1 MKKFFLKYL
10 LAGLA
15 FLLPIG
21 VLVYL
26 LYQIF
31 IFIDMGAKY
40 LIPDKFEFPG
50 LGVVVLIGLI
60 ALFGWITTITK
71 LDDVA
76 KHALL
81 GLLNKIPMLKNIYS
95 SLEDITSALVGS
107 KKTFDKPVLVKLSK
121 DNDIERIGFIA
132 RENLQFLG
140 VSENK
145 VAVALPFTF
154 SYMSKIIIVPIE
166 NITPINAKP
175 SEVMKFVVSGGITED
190 HNTPN
195 IIKDVDELLD

>member
-21 VLVYL
+21 ILAYL

-31 IFIDMGAKY
+31 IFIDTWAKHFT
-40 LIPDKFEFPG
+40 PDHYEFPG
-50 LGVVVLIGLI
+50 LGIVTLILLI
-60 ALFGWITTITK
+60 ALFGWITTISK
-71 LDDVA
+71 LDELA

-81 GLLNKIPMLKNIYS
+81 GLLNKIPLLKNIYS

-132 RENLQFLG
+132 KENLQFLG
-140 VSENK
+140 VPENK

-190 HNTPN
+190 HNAPH